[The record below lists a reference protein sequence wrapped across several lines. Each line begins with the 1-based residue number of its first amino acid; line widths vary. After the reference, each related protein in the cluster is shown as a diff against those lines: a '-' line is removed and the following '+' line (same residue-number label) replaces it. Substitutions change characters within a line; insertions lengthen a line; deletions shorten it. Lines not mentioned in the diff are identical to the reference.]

1 MQANSWHH
9 KLFHFYLS
17 FEIWKCGKE
26 GKTGWSAVLEF
37 LEFLELFLNCT
48 WFLKNPWNNEFLRIC
63 SWNVL
68 EFYFSSFIKNS
79 AHLFHDS
86 SFWNWCLYI
95 GSSYYLM
102 MLRLSEFCSCWY
114 LYFMRFVFGY
124 YEIKLFKKTLQINC
138 YDIFNIA
145 YVFEKYMFLKC
156 SWITLEFSLQKS
168 LATIEKITKIWIS
181 QQKK

>member
-1 MQANSWHH
+1 M
-9 KLFHFYLS
+9 
-17 FEIWKCGKE
+17 
-26 GKTGWSAVLEF
+26 VLEL
-37 LEFLELFLNCT
+37 LEFLELFLSCK
-48 WFLKNPWNNEFLRIC
+48 WFLKNPWNNDFLRIC

-124 YEIKLFKKTLQINC
+124 YEIKLFKATVKSIVM
-138 YDIFNIA
+138 IFSMLLMFLKSID
-145 YVFEKYMFLKC
+145 MFLKC
-156 SWITLEFSLQKS
+156 SWIVLEFSLEIS
-168 LATIEKITKIWIS
+168 LATLEKITKIWIS
-181 QQKK
+181 QEQIEL